1 MPLEFIQKG
10 NKMLV
15 NKELREK
22 LNELFYLIKLQNSQ
36 FQSSLDKQVKIEQV
50 LAYLEIIHAELR
62 RTSAK
67 RKLVLI
73 DSAAGNCYL
82 SYLIYFFYR
91 ELEGRELEIHCVDHN
106 AKLMCQNEELARKM
120 NFDDLYFHADDIDT
134 FSLEKEV
141 DAVYCLHACDT
152 ATDKTMF
159 MGLRLHA
166 RFIFSVACCQNSIQI
181 KSGLLKSVIRHKA
194 FRDKVLMM
202 IADSMRAL
210 LLEKGGYKVDIFDFV
225 SSRFTDK
232 NTMVRAVRKSFK
244 KVLNPDEEYERIYQE
259 FRMKPHL
266 ELLLKQQEEKEVV

>member
-1 MPLEFIQKG
+1 
-10 NKMLV
+10 MLV

-82 SYLIYFFYR
+82 SYLIYYFYR

-106 AKLMCQNEELARKM
+106 AKLMRQNEKLARRM
-120 NFDDLYFHADDIDT
+120 NFDDLYFHAGDIDT

-141 DAVYCLHACDT
+141 DAVYSLHACDT

-159 MGLRLHA
+159 MGLRLQA

-194 FRDKVLMM
+194 FRDKALMM

-244 KVLNPDEEYERIYQE
+244 KVLNLDEEYERIYQE
-259 FRMKPHL
+259 FKMKPHL
-266 ELLLKQQEEKEVV
+266 EFLLKQQEEKEVV